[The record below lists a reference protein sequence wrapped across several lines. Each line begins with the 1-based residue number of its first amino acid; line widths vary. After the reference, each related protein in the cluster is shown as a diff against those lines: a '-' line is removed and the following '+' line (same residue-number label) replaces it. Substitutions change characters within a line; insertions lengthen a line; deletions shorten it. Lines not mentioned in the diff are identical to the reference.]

1 MRNRILALAAAI
13 LILLTGCHMI
23 PAPPATG
30 TENTAK
36 ALPRIFSEL
45 TRKYSLCPVSELI
58 HKDNYI
64 INSEGKQI
72 KS

>member
-30 TENTAK
+30 TENTAV
-36 ALPRIFSEL
+36 
-45 TRKYSLCPVSELI
+45 VSTNTTETV
-58 HKDNYI
+58 HTTP
-64 INSEGKQI
+64 STTAAAVTTEATEETTAAPTETT
-72 KS
+72 